1 MNFLFGGGYII
12 PWVTTTSSNGSY
24 TEFTLKKQGPYTNV
38 INARGDNHILPPS
51 CHFVSW
57 KWGRQ
62 TPTLPETN
70 VAPANWWLED
80 VISYW
85 EGLVSGA
92 RNFRRVLWVS
102 HLFRCISKQ
111 ALQPLSAG
119 GIRRDRS
126 SGKAFPSAVH
136 PVKQPARTGIM
147 FCHWSVE
154 NHWRKRHPT
163 VAQFCDFLWVAPF
176 VSHVCPSPCC
186 CSCSSS
192 SSSHH
197 HYFFRISYAF

>member
-126 SGKAFPSAVH
+126 SCKAFPSAA
-136 PVKQPARTGIM
+136 KSWAT
-147 FCHWSVE
+147 SAD
-154 NHWRKRHPT
+154 RHHVLSLIGGKSLKEKTPNSC
-163 VAQFCDFLWVAPF
+163 AILRLF
-176 VSHVCPSPCC
+176 VGSAIC
-186 CSCSSS
+186 
-192 SSSHH
+192 
-197 HYFFRISYAF
+197 